1 VPALSGRV
9 VVVSPHLDDAVLSL
23 GGTLAHAT
31 QAGAD
36 VRVVTVFA
44 GDPSSEDDSA
54 PWDRGCGFRTAG
66 EAARARRQEDRR
78 ACAALRCTPHWL
90 PFSSVQYQSGR
101 DERDVWA
108 ELKPEL
114 VDAETILLPGF
125 PLTHPDHL
133 WLSRLVTSR
142 QGRDPRLGYF
152 VEQPYAGKAQP
163 QQTTAASVEERF
175 MTWTA
180 PPLRLADR
188 HARGR
193 ACRAYRSQFR
203 GRTHLPRR
211 LLLPELFTV
220 NELLCR
226 AAQ

>member
-31 QAGAD
+31 RTGAD

-44 GDPSSEDDSA
+44 GDPSSKDDSA

-66 EAARARRQEDRR
+66 EAARARREEDRR
-78 ACAALRCTPHWL
+78 ACAALRCTPQWL
-90 PFSSVQYQSGR
+90 PFSSVQYESGR
-101 DERDVWA
+101 DERAIWA
-108 ELKPEL
+108 ELEPEL
-114 VDAETILLPGF
+114 VDAETIFLPGF
-125 PLTHPDHL
+125 PLIHPDHL

-142 QGRDPRLGYF
+142 QGRNPRLGYF
-152 VEQPYAGKAQP
+152 VEQPYAGNAQP
-163 QQTTAASVEERF
+163 QQNAAASVEERLVS
-175 MTWTA
+175 WS
-180 PPLRLADR
+180 PPLQFADR

-193 ACRAYRSQFR
+193 ACRAYWSQFR

-211 LLLPELFTV
+211 LLLPEMFRV
-220 NELLCR
+220 NELLFR